1 MKVGDLVKVE
11 GPYGCFDFSGSKPRQ
26 IWVAGGIGITPFIV
40 RMEALAYRSDDKSID
55 LFYSTNAPDE
65 GFIAKV
71 RAHAQAAQVRLHL
84 LVTAK
89 DGRLD
94 VEHICRTVP
103 QWSSADVWFCGPVAF
118 NRAIHRDFNLRGL
131 AAGDFHQELFD
142 LR

>member
-11 GPYGCFDFSGSKPRQ
+11 GPYGCFDFQGSKPHQ
-26 IWVAGGIGITPFIV
+26 IWVAGGIGITPFIA
-40 RMEALAYRSDDKSID
+40 RMEALAHRSDDKSID

-71 RAHAQAAQVRLHL
+71 RVLAQAAQVRLDL
-84 LVTAK
+84 LVTAQ

-103 QWSSADVWFCGPVAF
+103 QWPSADVWFCGPTAF
-118 NRAIHRDFNLRGL
+118 NRAIHRDFSLRGL